1 MANEVDDT
9 DQGFYEKFEVNR
21 EDGRSAEGEKHE
33 DCEYFV
39 LDLDH
44 DPHAIPALR
53 AYAESCSA
61 SHPKL
66 ASDLFQKIRDI
77 LRDRPEKL

>member
-1 MANEVDDT
+1 MANVVDDT
-9 DQGFYEKFEVNR
+9 DIGLYEKFEIER
-21 EDGRSAEGEKHE
+21 TDGRSLPGQKHE

-44 DPHAIPALR
+44 DPHAIAALR
-53 AYAESCSA
+53 AYAKSCSG

-66 ASDLFQKIRDI
+66 ASDLHQKARDM
-77 LRDRPEKL
+77 LREQSKKP